1 MIDRPLI
8 VLDTMV
14 VVSGIMGRIDASDAR
29 TLESIETGRV
39 QLALSDEWL
48 RELQAVLSRPFV
60 LEHHPKPD
68 KVFRAGMTLGLM
80 GELYRP
86 ERFDWVS
93 LTDTKD
99 WWMLDLAFASGA
111 DYIVTRDKRVLSA
124 AKKLG
129 FDALTPPQLIADW
142 R

>member
-48 RELQAVLSRPFV
+48 RELQAVLIAPPFEFDCFIV
-60 LEHHPKPD
+60 KLKPTNRSKD
-68 KVFRAGMTLGLM
+68 N
-80 GELYRP
+80 
-86 ERFDWVS
+86 VS
-93 LTDTKD
+93 HAEF
-99 WWMLDLAFASGA
+99 WN
-111 DYIVTRDKRVLSA
+111 SA
-124 AKKLG
+124 A
-129 FDALTPPQLIADW
+129 FWQNV
-142 R
+142 RMES

>member
-1 MIDRPLI
+1 
-8 VLDTMV
+8 MV
-14 VVSGIMGRIDASDAR
+14 VVSGIIGRVDASDAR

-39 QLALSDEWL
+39 QLALSNEWL
-48 RELQAVLSRPFV
+48 RELQDVLSRVFIS
-60 LEHHPKPD
+60 ERHPKP
-68 KVFRAGMTLGLM
+68 VRAFRAGMTLGLM

-93 LTDTKD
+93 LTDPKD
-99 WWMLDLAFASGA
+99 WGLLDLAFASGA
-111 DYIVTRDKRVLSA
+111 DYIITRDKRVLSA

-129 FDALTPPQLIADW
+129 FDVLTPPQLLATL

>member
-1 MIDRPLI
+1 
-8 VLDTMV
+8 MV
-14 VVSGIMGRIDASDAR
+14 VVSGIIGRIDASDAR

-48 RELQAVLSRPFV
+48 RELHDVLSRAFIS
-60 LEHHPKPD
+60 ERRPKPD
-68 KVFRAGMTLGLM
+68 RAFRAGMTLGLM

-93 LTDTKD
+93 LTDSKD

-129 FDALTPPQLIADW
+129 FDALTPPQLLVTL